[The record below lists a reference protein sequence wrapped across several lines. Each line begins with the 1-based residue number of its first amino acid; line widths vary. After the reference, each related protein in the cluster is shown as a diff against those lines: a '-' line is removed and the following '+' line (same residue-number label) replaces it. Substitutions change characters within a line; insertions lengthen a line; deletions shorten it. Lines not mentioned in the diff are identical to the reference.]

1 MKLDK
6 HFSYFN
12 VFFML
17 LIIGVL
23 LVVNNAELF
32 VLAYIVVFII
42 VVARTLMTPGRKKSR
57 RYRVLAFSAILVV
70 QITML
75 DRVLDSDS
83 EIIDIPTFI
92 FRRILG
98 LVFLCLPILV
108 SRYFSS
114 LRYSHY
120 NLLSIEGA
128 VSVGISELL
137 NTADSIKR
145 TAGII
150 SESKKKL
157 SIDTLKYLA
166 QDMTRHDSFHYVNS
180 ESLTEEYFIKARE
193 SFSDPNIY
201 IVISKSGSPASEF
214 ISVFTQKQ
222 YNHASIS
229 FDNKL
234 QTTISYNG
242 GEKVYPPGLNMELLE
257 FFAKSSD
264 SKIMVYSLSCTPEQ
278 KKQMLDKIAKINKEG
293 SAYNILGLLLHK
305 RKHKPN
311 ILYCTQFVY
320 NMLDDVGLAYFP
332 KPDGKISPTDLVEL
346 DYYRKLKFE
355 LEITFG

>member
-1 MKLDK
+1 MMKFDK
-6 HFSYFN
+6 YFA
-12 VFFML
+12 
-17 LIIGVL
+17 LINTLITLSVIGV
-23 LVVNNAELF
+23 VLF
-32 VLAYIVVFII
+32 VGSAEIFIFAYIIVFIA

-57 RYRVLAFSAILVV
+57 RYRVLAFSAILIV

-75 DRVLDSDS
+75 DHVLYS
-83 EIIDIPTFI
+83 EPVTNIPLFI

-98 LVFLCLPILV
+98 LALLWLPILV
-108 SRYFSS
+108 SKYFSS

-120 NLLSIEGA
+120 NLMSVEGT

-137 NTADSIKR
+137 NTADTIKR
-145 TAGII
+145 TAGIL

-157 SIDTLKYLA
+157 CINNLKSLA
-166 QDMTRHDSFHYVNS
+166 LDMTRHDSFHYVNS

-201 IVISKSGSPASEF
+201 IVISKSGSVASEF

-257 FFAKSSD
+257 FFAKAHD
-264 SKIMVYSLSCTPEQ
+264 SKIMVYSLPCTVEQ

-332 KPDGKISPTDLVEL
+332 KPHGKISPTDLVEL